1 MKKVFVVIAIIGLA
15 MLCTMTAFAAQEFKF
30 KDGTL
35 IRGDIQEERVHIK
48 TQFGDL
54 YPKVSEIVFVSNGK
68 IELSDGSQVMG
79 ELLAE
84 DSTTPEAKDTD
95 SPAAAQTKGLS
106 IKTKYGTFEVFFS
119 MEDIDYIDFKK

>member
-1 MKKVFVVIAIIGLA
+1 MKKVCIIL
-15 MLCTMTAFAAQEFKF
+15 MWVLLCSTMAFAAQEFKF

-54 YPKVSEIVFVSNGK
+54 HPKVSEIVFVSNGK

-79 ELLAE
+79 ELIAG
-84 DSTTPEAKDTD
+84 DSSAPEAKETEN
-95 SPAAAQTKGLS
+95 SAAEQKKGLS
-106 IKTKYGTFEVFFS
+106 VKTKYGTFEVFFA
-119 MEDIDYIDFKK
+119 MEDIEYIDFKK